1 LDVVVSL
8 VAVTN
13 LECIDKVFSFCRMGH
28 KDPSFFL
35 DNFFFK
41 KWNVPSPL
49 LFLLAAAGQDIN
61 NAGQT
66 FLSFHQFQR

>member
-1 LDVVVSL
+1 
-8 VAVTN
+8 
-13 LECIDKVFSFCRMGH
+13 MGH